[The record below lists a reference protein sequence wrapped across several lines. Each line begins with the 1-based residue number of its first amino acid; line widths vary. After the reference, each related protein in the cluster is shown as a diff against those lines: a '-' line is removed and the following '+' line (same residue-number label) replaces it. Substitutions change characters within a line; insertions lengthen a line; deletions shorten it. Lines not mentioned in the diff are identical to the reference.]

1 MSRSQQSPRPG
12 RAAINGDELAANAG
26 VIVAGSA
33 SASSVDDDQP
43 PDAGRVL
50 ILKALF
56 FLGGISASTWGRFGL
71 VYYTQKGLSPTQIG
85 QLEGSLPLVKL
96 IGQPLWGY
104 VADVTRSKK
113 LVSLITYFLST
124 AILMLLA
131 FPQIASS
138 FQAILIISCALSAF
152 TAPGVL
158 DAYAL
163 DVLGEKNKNQYGQIR
178 LWAAASWG
186 LGALV
191 MGFVNDAYV
200 SA

>member
-1 MSRSQQSPRPG
+1 MSRSLESPRPG
-12 RAAINGDELAANAG
+12 RAAINDDELAANAS

-33 SASSVDDDQP
+33 SSCSDNDQP

-96 IGQPLWGY
+96 FGQPLWGY

-138 FQAILIISCALSAF
+138 FQSILIISCALSAF

-200 SA
+200 SE